1 MAEERA
7 RYNTLT
13 RLYKINAGSKLI
25 SLHAKGC
32 SSLYRPLCL
41 LGIASAGL
49 DTLCIATHSPSL
61 VGCGTSHSIHIT
73 YFVHVRGGEVVGGD
87 VVKHRVQVARV
98 VGGGRWH
105 WNLDGLLSSY
115 CYSCQSAEL
124 LA

>member
-7 RYNTLT
+7 RYNALT

-32 SSLYRPLCL
+32 SSLYHLLCL
-41 LGIASAGL
+41 LGIALAGL
-49 DTLCIATHSPSL
+49 GTLCIATHCPSF
-61 VGCGTSHSIHIT
+61 VGCGTTRSIHIA

-115 CYSCQSAEL
+115 CCSCQSAEL